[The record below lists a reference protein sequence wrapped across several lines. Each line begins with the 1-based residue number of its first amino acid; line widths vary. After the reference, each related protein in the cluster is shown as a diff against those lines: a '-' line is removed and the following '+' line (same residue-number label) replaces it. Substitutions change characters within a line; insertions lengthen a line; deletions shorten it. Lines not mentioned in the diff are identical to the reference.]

1 MTPTEVLLAL
11 VVAVGLAG
19 VVVPVLPGSAL
30 VALAVLVWAIT
41 TGGSTAWAVLAVA
54 LSLLAAGAVVKY
66 VVPGRRLQAVGVPTR
81 SLVAGGVLAV
91 VGFFVLPVVGLVV
104 GFLLG
109 VLLAE
114 WQRLGDPG
122 AARRSTWHAARAVGL
137 GMLIELCAGLAAAAV
152 WVVGVFAT

>member
-1 MTPTEVLLAL
+1 
-11 VVAVGLAG
+11 
-19 VVVPVLPGSAL
+19 
-30 VALAVLVWAIT
+30 
-41 TGGSTAWAVLAVA
+41 
-54 LSLLAAGAVVKY
+54 VVKY